1 MIVIMEWLTTC
12 LIGWLIGVDWLI
24 DWSVGLDEE
33 RDCLELTSSFH
44 WLIDIILSDWLI
56 DLDWLIWS
64 HWLDASID
72 CLIWWGVIHWFIW
85 LIGFMVDS
93 FDHIVYIYRLLE
105 RWIDWGLRYGWREPL
120 SWYHY
125 IDRLYWLVW
134 FTELRCMIDLML
146 SITWWL
152 IWWLVFIYALVWS
165 IEALNDW
172 LNVSSMIDHGIPG
185 TPIQC

>member
-1 MIVIMEWLTTC
+1 MMEWLTTC

-33 RDCLELTSSFH
+33 RDCLELTGSFH

-152 IWWLVFIYALVWS
+152 IWWLVFVYALVWS

-172 LNVSSMIDHGIPG
+172 LNISSMIDHGIPG